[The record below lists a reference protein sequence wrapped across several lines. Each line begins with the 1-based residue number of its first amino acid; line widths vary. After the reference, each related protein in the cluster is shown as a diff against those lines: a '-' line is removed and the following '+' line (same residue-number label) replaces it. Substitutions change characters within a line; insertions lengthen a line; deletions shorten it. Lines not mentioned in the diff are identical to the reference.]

1 MKKMK
6 VLALILVL
14 ALVATLFTACGK
26 KEDVYPSKDLT
37 LIVPWN
43 AGGASDLIGRLL
55 VAGMEPE
62 RFCLCLMTLLET
74 GLLQSPSGK
83 VFSAMR
89 SQIAGKAVAVH
100 RGAAGGCTRA

>member
-14 ALVATLFTACGK
+14 AMAATLFTACAQEK
-26 KEDVYPSKDLT
+26 AYPNKDLT

-43 AGGASDLIGRLL
+43 AGGSSDLIGRLL

-62 RFCLCLMTLLET
+62 LGVKVSVVNTPGAT
-74 GLLQSPSGK
+74 GTVG
-83 VFSAMR
+83 MND
-89 SQIAGKAVAVH
+89 
-100 RGAAGGCTRA
+100 

>member
-37 LIVPWN
+37 LIVP
-43 AGGASDLIGRLL
+43 
-55 VAGMEPE
+55 
-62 RFCLCLMTLLET
+62 
-74 GLLQSPSGK
+74 
-83 VFSAMR
+83 
-89 SQIAGKAVAVH
+89 
-100 RGAAGGCTRA
+100 